1 MSGKNTAVLNNVKAR
16 MQALRDELDNLKD
29 SYDLKCKECEQ
40 LTEEKNQVKMTE
52 MLKLLIDRKF
62 WFLFLCQG

>member
-40 LTEEKNQVKMTE
+40 LTEEKNQVK
-52 MLKLLIDRKF
+52 IDDR
-62 WFLFLCQG
+62 